1 MSAGGDGAGLRH
13 DNATI
18 VAALV
23 VSGRAVRKQITG
35 IFHKLGLPAEGRG
48 YRRVP
53 AVPAYLDA

>member
-1 MSAGGDGAGLRH
+1 M
-13 DNATI
+13 
-18 VAALV
+18 

-53 AVPAYLDA
+53 AVLAYLDA